1 MIGVKIEAIE
11 YYLPKK
17 VENLKQLKK
26 NNPKWDIK
34 KIFSATGIN
43 KRYISGDEEDVI
55 SLSIKSTNKLF
66 KKFPKNKIDFLIV
79 VTQTSNFK
87 LPSVSCILQNKLNL
101 KNDIRAFDINM
112 GCSGFIYGLNI
123 ASNIIRN
130 NEGKNGLI
138 ICTDVYTKFIQK
150 NNRSCR
156 PIFSD
161 GSCATIISSDRKNY
175 IEAFEFGTD
184 GQGAFDL
191 SLNENSKNIYMN
203 GSRVALFSIKRVP
216 NCIKKLLRRANKKIN
231 TIDKFIFHQ
240 ASKYVL
246 DKIYKIMNID
256 KNKIFENYQ
265 NCGNTVSASIPI
277 ALKMASKKKF
287 LKNNDKVILTGFGV
301 GLSWGSVL
309 IKWKEIN

>member
-1 MIGVKIEAIE
+1 MIGVKIKAIE
-11 YYLPKK
+11 YYLPKQ

-34 KIFSATGIN
+34 KIFSTTGIN
-43 KRYISGDEEDVI
+43 KRYISNDQEDII
-55 SLSIKSTNKLF
+55 SLSIKSTKKLF

-87 LPSVSCILQNKLNL
+87 LPSASCILQSKLNL
-101 KNDIRAFDINM
+101 RNDIRAFDINM

-161 GSCATIISSDRKNY
+161 GSCSTIVSSDKKNY
-175 IEAFEFGTD
+175 IDAFEFGTD
-184 GQGAFDL
+184 GKGALDL
-191 SLNENSKNIYMN
+191 SLNEGSKNIYMN

-216 NCIKKLLRRANKKIN
+216 TCIKKLLKRTNKKIT

-309 IKWKEIN
+309 IRWKKIH